1 MKPSR
6 CPNVSLLVLVL
17 GLAGCGEESDKLP
30 VDGRDFDGLEYS
42 EPVAYAGKV
51 IDGYL
56 INARVWLDM
65 DGDGQ
70 HTPGPMTVTLDNGA
84 DVVLEAGE
92 PTAMSGE
99 NGDFS
104 LDVAEL
110 EQNSEVG
117 PDLDPRDYP
126 LHALALPGKT
136 LEQTPDGNV
145 AITSAYLLS
154 ASPGVRNVTPLTT
167 LARFR
172 ALAGLAEGSTHNL
185 PEGLVG
191 MNLQR
196 DYVQAED
203 ERAHTYARALARFM
217 ASQIPDEY
225 NQLLANAGSTGT
237 ERYLSADAAVLLGV
251 SLAQH
256 APDIVNIVDEVAG
269 SEYTSVTVE
278 SLELPV
284 VALELSNPI
293 LLTRQRI
300 FAQPKLSAD
309 LPTGVSDL
317 KQSAELLF
325 DYSEAGQLK
334 SISANGCLA
343 PSMPELARLVAVDG
357 YASRLATQWFPS
369 AALSEQSV
377 INFDSP
383 GIDERLVFDWA
394 NDRIHFET
402 ATTCHEHE
410 GVFAGSSELGGNP
423 EITYSWTIDSDD
435 RVELEARIFRP
446 DGSVLTTRTL
456 ASGSIADEI
465 AGFVPHTLREG
476 VTELMS
482 LQLADTREQCEVA
495 DDMAGLGGAVTA
507 VEPFTYS
514 GYEPQPV
521 SFSDLE
527 MELDTRTLLDPGTN
541 GEVTFNRLLRY
552 GFLDPESAGLS
563 NVDAPRGFEWMMY
576 YPPVGSSAFVPA
588 QPNLIEEA
596 YLTRHNGDKSCG
608 REFDRTP
615 TSAYARVEY
624 DYQSLSDYLIGL
636 LQ

>member
-1 MKPSR
+1 MKPPH
-6 CPNVSLLVLVL
+6 CPSVSLLVLAL
-17 GLAGCGEESDKLP
+17 GLAGCGEESDNLP
-30 VDGRDFDGLEYS
+30 VDGRDFDGVEYS
-42 EPVAYAGKV
+42 EPVAYTGKA

-70 HTPGPMTVTLDNGA
+70 HTPGPMTITLDNGA
-84 DVVLEAGE
+84 EVVLEAGE

-99 NGDFS
+99 NGDFA

-110 EQNSEVG
+110 EQDPEVG

-136 LEQTPDGNV
+136 LEQTPAGNV
-145 AITSAYLLS
+145 AVASAYLLS
-154 ASPGVRNVTPLTT
+154 APPGVRNVTPLTT

-191 MNLQR
+191 MNLRR
-196 DYVQAED
+196 DYVQAKD
-203 ERAHTYARALARFM
+203 ERAHAYARALARFM
-217 ASQIPDEY
+217 ASQIPDGY

-269 SEYTSVTVE
+269 SEYATVAVE
-278 SLELPV
+278 SLVLPE
-284 VALELSNPI
+284 VALELSNPT
-293 LLTRQRI
+293 LLTRQYI
-300 FAQPKLSAD
+300 LAQPTLSAD

-325 DYSEAGQLK
+325 DYNEAGQLQ

-357 YASRLATQWFPS
+357 YVSGLATQWFPS

-377 INFDSP
+377 INYDNP

-394 NDRIHFET
+394 KDQIHFET

-410 GVFAGSSELGGNP
+410 ASLLGP
-423 EITYSWTIDSDD
+423 ASW
-435 RVELEARIFRP
+435 
-446 DGSVLTTRTL
+446 
-456 ASGSIADEI
+456 
-465 AGFVPHTLREG
+465 
-476 VTELMS
+476 
-482 LQLADTREQCEVA
+482 VA
-495 DDMAGLGGAVTA
+495 I
-507 VEPFTYS
+507 
-514 GYEPQPV
+514 
-521 SFSDLE
+521 
-527 MELDTRTLLDPGTN
+527 R
-541 GEVTFNRLLRY
+541 R
-552 GFLDPESAGLS
+552 
-563 NVDAPRGFEWMMY
+563 
-576 YPPVGSSAFVPA
+576 
-588 QPNLIEEA
+588 
-596 YLTRHNGDKSCG
+596 
-608 REFDRTP
+608 
-615 TSAYARVEY
+615 
-624 DYQSLSDYLIGL
+624 
-636 LQ
+636 